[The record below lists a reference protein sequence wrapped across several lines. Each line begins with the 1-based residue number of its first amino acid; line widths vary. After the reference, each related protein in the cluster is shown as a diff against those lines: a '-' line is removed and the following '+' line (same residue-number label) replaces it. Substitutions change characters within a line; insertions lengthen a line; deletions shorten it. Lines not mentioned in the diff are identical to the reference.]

1 MEKLRLKKC
10 FLRYEPNI
18 DNGTMFLFNKEN
30 GQMLEGDYYSYVV
43 VHTLKAGEDLVSL
56 AENIALENNRDLP
69 EVQQEIEE
77 ILDTLSA
84 KGFIEYE

>member
-43 VHTLKAGEDLVSL
+43 VRTLKAGEDLVSL
-56 AENIALENNRDLP
+56 AENIAFENNRDLP
-69 EVQQEIEE
+69 EVQQEIKG